1 MKQEDIDDFIEEIEQ
16 LNKEYEEIRR
26 GVFELW

>member
-1 MKQEDIDDFIEEIEQ
+1 MKQKEIDEFIEEIEQ

-26 GVFELW
+26 GVFELL